1 MKKIYL
7 PILLL
12 ASSIFLPVNAEGGC
26 SNYYGRGMEIIRDEE
41 GEKFF
46 ATAEVS
52 VPIDD
57 RDLYLDS
64 FEEAE
69 MEAKN
74 MIAKFLNEDA
84 SGSDDRTTQTDT
96 KIVVDG
102 ETKSRNSSTVKTK
115 LKVLS
120 SRTPQTRLRGVT
132 TLGSCY
138 DPGEAVRVSVGWKLE
153 DLDTAEKAFNA
164 MSQRN
169 PMNNYES
176 RKIKSS
182 GSSGTA
188 GIKGGGNINFSPV
201 PGYSDTRRIKDF

>member
-74 MIAKFLNEDA
+74 MIAKLIGFLTRFHFSAIKRYSITGFSNLQVYLSIRA
-84 SGSDDRTTQTDT
+84 KLLFTMKLNLYFVKNDT
-96 KIVVDG
+96 ILVKLISYKLNG
-102 ETKSRNSSTVKTK
+102 LYTCRNNVCKH
-115 LKVLS
+115 
-120 SRTPQTRLRGVT
+120 
-132 TLGSCY
+132 
-138 DPGEAVRVSVGWKLE
+138 D
-153 DLDTAEKAFNA
+153 N
-164 MSQRN
+164 
-169 PMNNYES
+169 
-176 RKIKSS
+176 
-182 GSSGTA
+182 
-188 GIKGGGNINFSPV
+188 
-201 PGYSDTRRIKDF
+201 IKDI